1 MSYEI
6 KKDMRWILDNPK
18 DTIQSHLV
26 NNRFFEIQELEFMK
40 QHIDVDTVLI
50 DIGANIGNHS
60 VYFSKFTDAKTIYVI
75 EPVPRSYRLLLA
87 NIALNYCHNINLDF
101 IGLALGDRECTG
113 YPHLIYGKDNLGA
126 ATISPTPYDS
136 ENDLALEPVR
146 VVAGDSL
153 FKDIDVDFIKMDV
166 ERMEMVAL
174 AGLKQTIDRCRP
186 KMFIEVSKQ
195 NYEDFDQ
202 WLIDNNYKIH
212 SVHQESNRDIFVN
225 YFVIPN
231 ESPSNS

>member
-18 DTIQSHLV
+18 DIIQSFLV

-40 QHIDVDTVLI
+40 QHIDADTVLI
-50 DIGANIGNHS
+50 DIGANIGNHT
-60 VYFSKFTDAKTIYVI
+60 VYFSKFTNAKTVYVV

-87 NIALNYCHNINLDF
+87 NVALNYCHNINLDF
-101 IGLALGDRECTG
+101 IGLALGDRECVG
-113 YPHLIYGKDNLGA
+113 YPLLIYGKDNLGA

-146 VVAGDSL
+146 VVTGDSL
-153 FKDIDVDFIKMDV
+153 FKDIDVNFIKMDV

-174 AGLKQTIDRCRP
+174 AGLKETIDRCRP
-186 KMFIEVSKQ
+186 KMFIEVSKE

-202 WLIDNNYKIH
+202 WIKDNNYTMH
-212 SVHQESNRDIFVN
+212 SMHEQTNEFIN

-231 ESPSNS
+231 EPTSNS

>member
-18 DTIQSHLV
+18 DCIQSHLV

-40 QHIDVDTVLI
+40 QHIDADTVLI

-60 VYFSKFTDAKTIYVI
+60 VYFSKFTDAKTIYVV
-75 EPVPRSYRLLLA
+75 EPVPRAYRLLLA
-87 NIALNYCHNINLDF
+87 NVALNYCHNINLDF
-101 IGLALGDRECTG
+101 IGLALGDRECMG

-146 VVAGDSL
+146 VVTGDSL

-174 AGLKQTIDRCRP
+174 AGLKETIDRCRP
-186 KMFIEVSKQ
+186 KIFIEVSKQ

-212 SVHQESNRDIFVN
+212 SVHEQSKQNIFIN

-231 ESPSNS
+231 EPTSNS